1 MNNAS
6 QNWENT
12 IYLIDILELGVRA
25 IKFLEKLVT
34 LLLIPLPGS
43 LVVWENKQNKID
55 IFTTLDCKHTPETG
69 QPVQSL
75 AIGLLPQVAGA
86 LHLYTHR

>member
-6 QNWENT
+6 RNWENT

-43 LVVWENKQNKID
+43 LVVWEEK
-55 IFTTLDCKHTPETG
+55 TLRLI
-69 QPVQSL
+69 SS
-75 AIGLLPQVAGA
+75 
-86 LHLYTHR
+86 